1 MQLFSSVPI
10 GLPRSVQG
18 VNVFQFFDDGV
29 NLLWKLSLY
38 KDVNFIWRYVKPVYY
53 PVPPRTPL
61 PLLWYRMLWCCYIMQ
76 AKGKIQ
82 LVRREIDFSLEN
94 LSVSLNHRF
103 ILCQEDNQDGYFMIQ
118 LSSFQLTVRKTIRE
132 DCHGR
137 FYRNFA
143 GSSCICRPYSRVS
156 NNRGYIINV

>member
-1 MQLFSSVPI
+1 MNPMTFGNMTQPSAEC
-10 GLPRSVQG
+10 
-18 VNVFQFFDDGV
+18 
-29 NLLWKLSLY
+29 
-38 KDVNFIWRYVKPVYY
+38 
-53 PVPPRTPL
+53 
-61 PLLWYRMLWCCYIMQ
+61 CCYIMQ

-156 NNRGYIINV
+156 NNRGYGTNVYLGLPVFDIKIIV